1 MRRRVMLVPVR
12 ILVGVMLVMLGCGSK
27 SEPKPEPPPPPV
39 EDKGIIDRAKS
50 FASGLSSD
58 AFKAGKELE
67 ESVDRN
73 LKLAKLDYDLAVD
86 TETEDDDTY
95 EARVSEL
102 KQLEVGSYTV
112 GYERDSKHPR
122 GDDYKWQ
129 FRITWRVPATQ
140 RSIRLSI
147 FTNHDLPEV
156 DLVDALRG
164 IIPLAEKLVL

>member
-1 MRRRVMLVPVR
+1 MLALVR
-12 ILVGVMLVMLGCGSK
+12 IFVGVMLVMLGCGSK
-27 SEPKPEPPPPPV
+27 SEPNPEPPPPPPEQKSLV
-39 EDKGIIDRAKS
+39 DRAKS
-50 FASGLSSD
+50 FGD
-58 AFKAGKELE
+58 DVVDKAFATGKELKD
-67 ESVDRN
+67 SVDGN

-86 TETEDDDTY
+86 TDDEDDDTY

-102 KQLEVGSYTV
+102 KQIEVGSYRV

-129 FRITWRVPATQ
+129 FRITWRVPATR

-147 FTNHDLPEV
+147 FTNHDLSQA

-164 IIPLAEKLVL
+164 IIPVAEKLVL